1 MRAALSFLTVAPVG
15 GRPGRWTGAWFPLVG
30 CLLGLAV
37 GGAWYRAGEVWGPLV
52 AASLVVALDLAL
64 TGLLHADGLADSADG
79 LLPHMERQRRLEVM
93 RAPDVGAFGVSVVAA
108 VLLVRVAGFSELAP
122 SAALV
127 VALWCASRT
136 AMALIPSV
144 IPYARGEGLASAFF
158 ARRSF
163 FAVYG
168 IAVAFVVAAVFE
180 GAHGAAAVG
189 AALVAA
195 GCVAVLAWRRLG
207 GYTGD
212 VLGAAGL
219 VGETV
224 GLVVAGVRW

>member
-1 MRAALSFLTVAPVG
+1 
-15 GRPGRWTGAWFPLVG
+15 
-30 CLLGLAV
+30 
-37 GGAWYRAGEVWGPLV
+37 
-52 AASLVVALDLAL
+52 VALDLAL

-79 LLPHMERQRRLEVM
+79 LLPHMDRERRLEVM
-93 RAPDVGAFGVSVVAA
+93 RAPDVGAFGVAVVAV

-122 SAALV
+122 SVALV
-127 VALWCASRT
+127 VALWCGSRT

-163 FAVYG
+163 VAVYG
-168 IAVAFVVAAVFE
+168 LAVAFAVAAVFD
-180 GAHGAAAVG
+180 GARGAAAVG

-195 GCVAVLAWRRLG
+195 GCVAALSWRRLS